1 MAQPDRAEM
10 GWLVGSLIIDFGL
23 CWIYE
28 HFPFV
33 GSAIPAENFD
43 DGRPCACR
51 WTYGKALPIS
61 TYRRR
66 LDRLTLDV
74 VCWIR
79 YGDHRSFREFKTILP
94 HPAVSSLSAE
104 EIDDSWMQFSEYIAP
119 VGKLCVVLGHCSPNY
134 MDWFYMISHPFMSP
148 AQLGDPHSV
157 PPIRQYEDFVE
168 ANVYQ

>member
-1 MAQPDRAEM
+1 M
-10 GWLVGSLIIDFGL
+10 
-23 CWIYE
+23 
-28 HFPFV
+28 
-33 GSAIPAENFD
+33 
-43 DGRPCACR
+43 
-51 WTYGKALPIS
+51 
-61 TYRRR
+61 
-66 LDRLTLDV
+66 
-74 VCWIR
+74 
-79 YGDHRSFREFKTILP
+79 
-94 HPAVSSLSAE
+94 SSLSAE